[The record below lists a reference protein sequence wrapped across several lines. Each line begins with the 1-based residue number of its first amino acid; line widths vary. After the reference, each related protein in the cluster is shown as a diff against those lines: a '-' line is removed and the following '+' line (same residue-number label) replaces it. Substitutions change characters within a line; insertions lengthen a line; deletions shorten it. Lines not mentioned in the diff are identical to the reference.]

1 MQTVL
6 TTLFY
11 RHDLALVALAAVVC
25 ALSTF
30 AGITLLHHA
39 RRTEGPMQLAWLG
52 IAAVSVGFGIWA
64 THFIA
69 EMAFAAGMPTGYNI
83 PLTLLSLAIA
93 MSIVGGALW
102 YATIARRRSD
112 TALAG
117 AVVGI
122 GIAAMHYVGMQ
133 ALVIGGQIVWD
144 PYLVGSS
151 LLFGMSFGALALYVG
166 TRSPRFG
173 WRIAGGLLLTLAI
186 VSMHFTGMGAA
197 GFQNCYPIVSA
208 ADQTPA
214 WLSVVV
220 AVGSILILL
229 FALGGIYLDLHDRK
243 RSAAETTRMR
253 GLADAAVEGL
263 LVCKDQIIV
272 TANHSFMTLVDV
284 PQSLIA
290 GRHLLDFLAPAA
302 VTQLTEN
309 ANTAI
314 EAELIT
320 ASGRKLPVELILREV
335 DFSGAPHQAIAVRD
349 LSARRTAEEHIR
361 FLAHHDALTGL
372 PNRASFAR
380 SLAEEI
386 AHAQRADEKF
396 AVLALDL
403 DRFKE
408 VNDLFG
414 HPAGDALLQ
423 RVGHALME
431 TIDGQGTAA
440 RLGGDEFAILVRDVG
455 TVTRATRVAEAI
467 FDAFRV
473 DNEASPTGAVIA
485 ASIGIVLYPDHA
497 VDAEQLM
504 SHADTALYRAKQDGR
519 GVYRLYETDM
529 GAQIRDR
536 RLIEHDLRH
545 AITRNQLR
553 LVYQP
558 QVDIQTGEV
567 TGFEA
572 LVRWSHPERGNVS
585 PADFVPIAEES
596 GLILQIGEWVLRTAC
611 AEAARWVGDLTIA
624 VNVSAVQIHSPAFAH
639 TVHEVLIETGL
650 KPSRLEVE
658 ITETA
663 LIRDMVRAIT
673 TLRQIKAL
681 GVEIAMDDFGTGY
694 SSLANLR
701 AFPFSKIKVDQSFI
715 RSVDQN
721 EQSAA
726 IVRAV
731 LGLGAGLNVP
741 VVAEGVERPEELSFL
756 QGEICQ
762 SAQGYLL
769 SRPHEITRFADIVE
783 GRATRL
789 DEPLLELKKAG

>member
-1 MQTVL
+1 L
-6 TTLFY
+6 TTLLLD
-11 RHDLALVALAAVVC
+11 HDLALVALAAAVC
-25 ALSTF
+25 GLSTF
-30 AGITLLHHA
+30 SGITLLHHA

-69 EMAFAAGMPTGYNI
+69 EIAFSPGMPIGYNI

-112 TALAG
+112 AALSG
-117 AVVGI
+117 AIVGI
-122 GIAAMHYVGMQ
+122 GIAAMHYVGMK
-133 ALVIGGQIVWD
+133 ALIVGGQIVWD
-144 PYLVGSS
+144 PYAVASS
-151 LLFGMSFGALALYVG
+151 LLLGMSFGALALYVG
-166 TRSPRFG
+166 TRSMQLSWRF
-173 WRIAGGLLLTLAI
+173 AGGAILTLAI
-186 VSMHFTGMGAA
+186 ISMHFAGMAA
-197 GFQNCYPIVSA
+197 ADFSNCYPIVST
-208 ADQTPA
+208 ADRTPE
-214 WLSVVV
+214 WLSLVIAV
-220 AVGSILILL
+220 ASTLILAC
-229 FALGGIYLDLHDRK
+229 ALGGIYLDLRDRK
-243 RSAAETTRMR
+243 RNAAEASRMR

-272 TANHSFMTLVDV
+272 TANRSFMALVDV
-284 PQSLIA
+284 PQSFIA
-290 GRHLLDFLAPAA
+290 GRHLLDFFAPTM
-302 VTQLTEN
+302 VTQLIEN
-309 ANTAI
+309 PNVAI
-314 EAELIT
+314 ETDLI
-320 ASGRKLPVELILREV
+320 AANGRKLPVEVILREV
-335 DFSGAPHQAIAVRD
+335 DFSEAPHQAIAVRD

-372 PNRASFAR
+372 PNRASFGR
-380 SLAEEI
+380 SLEEEI
-386 AHAQRADEKF
+386 AHSRRSGEKL

-414 HPAGDALLQ
+414 HPAGDSLLQ
-423 RVGHALME
+423 RVGHALLAAVE
-431 TIDGQGTAA
+431 GQGIAA
-440 RLGGDEFAILVRDVG
+440 RLGGDEFAILIHDVG
-455 TVTRATRVAEAI
+455 TATRATRIAETI
-467 FDAFRV
+467 FDAFRA
-473 DNEASPTGAVIA
+473 DNEQSPTGAVIA
-485 ASIGIVLYPDHA
+485 ASIGIALYPDHA
-497 VDAEQLM
+497 VDAEQLV

-519 GVYRLYETDM
+519 GVYRLYENDM
-529 GAQIRDR
+529 GAQVRDR

-545 AITRNQLR
+545 AISRNQLR

-611 AEAARWVGDLTIA
+611 AEAAKWVGNLTIA
-624 VNVSAVQIHSPAFAH
+624 VNVSAVQIHSPAFSH
-639 TVHEVLIETGL
+639 TLHEILVETGL
-650 KPSRLEVE
+650 TPSRLEVE

-721 EQSAA
+721 DQSAA

-769 SRPHEITRFADIVE
+769 SRPHEIGRFAAIVE
-783 GRATRL
+783 GRSTRL
-789 DEPLLELKKAG
+789 DDEPVPALKKAG